1 MAFKFSVRSVLTLPF
16 WVAQLGTGAKSFV
29 DNPLIGSRRLNQL
42 GLHRSR
48 VRLAHFLAAQRRRRL
63 ASRVAV
69 EHRQEF
75 AENGFVVIRDF
86 MPPEAFAALREAIM
100 ERSFPAREMVQG
112 DTITRRIALDP
123 EFLKAVPAASAL
135 IANPVWRGLMR
146 YVSSFSTEPLYY
158 VQAIIRDDPSAPADP
173 QTALHADTFH
183 PTMKAWFFLTDV
195 GEDEGP
201 FTYVPGSHRLTKER
215 LDWETAQS
223 LSLPSGTNRLADRGS
238 LRIMPEELPILGLPP
253 AKRLAVPANTLVV
266 ADTTGFHA
274 RGPST
279 GGLARAEIWAYS
291 RRNPF
296 LPWTGLD
303 LLSLPGLAELRVPAL
318 WALRDRLE
326 AWVGQPWRDVGVKAP
341 LETERSDCAAQ

>member
-1 MAFKFSVRSVLTLPF
+1 MAFKLSARSVLAFPF
-16 WVAQLGTGAKSFV
+16 WVFQLGTGAKSFV
-29 DNPLIGSRRLNQL
+29 DNPLIGSQRLNRL
-42 GLHRSR
+42 GLHRAR
-48 VRLAHFLAAQRRRRL
+48 VRLAHVMAAQRRKRL
-63 ASRVAV
+63 ANRVSA

-75 AENGFVVIRDF
+75 AENGFVAIRDF
-86 MPPEAFAALREAIM
+86 MPSDDFVALRRAIL

-123 EFLKAVPAASAL
+123 DFLKVVPAAKAL
-135 IANPVWRGLMR
+135 IGGPIWRGLMH

-158 VQAIIRDDPSAPADP
+158 VQAIVRDDPDAPPDP

-201 FTYVPGSHRLTKER
+201 FTYVPGSHRLTRER
-215 LDWETAQS
+215 LDWEAAQA
-223 LSLPSGTNRLADRGS
+223 LSLPSGTNRLVDRGS
-238 LRIMPEELPILGLPP
+238 LRITPEELPALGLPP
-253 AKRLAVPANTLVV
+253 AQRLAVPANTLVV

-303 LLSLPGLAELRVPAL
+303 LLSLPGLAERRVPWL
-318 WALRDRLE
+318 WAVRDRLKT
-326 AWVGQPWRDVGVKAP
+326 WVGQPWRDVGGKRP
-341 LETERSDCAAQ
+341 LESDR